1 MVDFQ
6 ISKESSLPL
15 HIQLLDELRRKIMS
29 GEFKSGDRLPSE
41 WELVESLDISRATIQ
56 RAWQTA
62 QEEGLIY
69 RVTGKG
75 TYVADQTAHDNADS
89 RMVIGFLI
97 PEYHSTFAVQM
108 LGGAE
113 GVLRKHGYNM
123 MFAHTDR
130 DITEENR
137 LMAEMVESGICG
149 FLLVPA
155 KGDGTGRFPAAAGY
169 SVPTVL
175 MDRPINGLSLP
186 CVTSNNYE
194 GGRQAMQHLLDL
206 GHRRIIFLARP
217 HMDLWPVSE
226 RYRAYQDALKIA
238 GIEPSPALL
247 IGTEHEMSSREAYIQ
262 KDNEEIAPLLELLQ
276 GPHRPT
282 AIFAVNDWMA
292 MRALHAAAHLQLRVP
307 DDLSLVGFDNLDITE
322 YINPPLTTVAQD
334 AALMGAEAA
343 QRLVAIIEGQPAHN
357 IVTLLPT
364 YLIVRSST
372 KEIPIG
378 R

>member
-1 MVDFQ
+1 MADFQ

-41 WELVESLDISRATIQ
+41 WELVQALDISRATIQ
-56 RAWQTA
+56 RAWQAA

-75 TYVADQTAHDNADS
+75 TYVADQSTNDG
-89 RMVIGFLI
+89 RMTVGFLI
-97 PEYHSTFAVQM
+97 PEYHSTFAAQM

-113 GVLRKHGYNM
+113 GVLRKHGYNL
-123 MFAHTDR
+123 MFAQTDR
-130 DITEENR
+130 DIAEENR
-137 LMAEMVESGICG
+137 LMQEMADNGICG

-155 KGDGTGRFPAAAGY
+155 KGDATGRLPATM
-169 SVPTVL
+169 SHDMPIVL

-194 GGRQAMQHLLDL
+194 GGRQVMQHLLDL
-206 GHRRIIFLARP
+206 GHRHIMFLARP

-226 RYRAYQDALKIA
+226 RYRAYQDALKLA
-238 GIEPSPALL
+238 DIEPSPAFL
-247 IGTEHEMSSREAYIQ
+247 IGTEYEMSSREAYIQ
-262 KDNEEIAPLLELLQ
+262 KDNEEIAPLLKLLQ
-276 GPHRPT
+276 GPDRPT

-292 MRALHAAAHLQLRVP
+292 MRALHAAAQLNLRIP
-307 DDLSLVGFDNLDITE
+307 EDLSLVGFDNLDITE
-322 YINPPLTTVAQD
+322 YINPPLTTVAQEG
-334 AALMGAEAA
+334 ALMGAEAA
-343 QRLVAIIEGQPAHN
+343 QRLVAIIEGQPAQN

-364 YLIVRSST
+364 SLIVRSST
-372 KEIPIG
+372 KVHVG
-378 R
+378 